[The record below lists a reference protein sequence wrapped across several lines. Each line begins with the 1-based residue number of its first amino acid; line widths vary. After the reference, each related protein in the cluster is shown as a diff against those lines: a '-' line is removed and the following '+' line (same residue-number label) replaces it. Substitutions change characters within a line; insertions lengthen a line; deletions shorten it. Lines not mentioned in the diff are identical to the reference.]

1 MDNEQD
7 RIEDRAKKLFEKFAA
22 VFTTEGT
29 AFEGQLD
36 RYDDQPVDMI
46 LGVENKKVYVA
57 LQMHG
62 YEYRFAANIDYFK
75 MKKIP
80 ILVPGAMADE
90 LFKICR
96 HTDEEEE

>member
-1 MDNEQD
+1 MTD
-7 RIEDRAKKLFEKFAA
+7 IEDRAKKLFEEFAA

-29 AFEGQLD
+29 AFEGRLD
-36 RYDDQPVDMI
+36 RYDGQPVDMI

-62 YEYRFAANIDYFK
+62 YEYRLAANIDYFK

-80 ILVPGAMADE
+80 ILAPGTVADE
-90 LFKICR
+90 LFKICQ